1 MRRLRITVTSGL
13 LGLLVMVS
21 MPAAGQDRTTEM
33 PAGMSAPTGI
43 APCSFDDCAVRL
55 EFSFFE
61 RSIVRGRDGVRV
73 ARLGYFSGGA
83 VVRAFARS
91 DTAMRYAKLY
101 ESRHNTAAALGLVS
115 AVITYIPF
123 ALRDDLDSDDV
134 LREELATFL
143 AAAAVGV
150 VGAYFETGALNA
162 LQRAIWW
169 HNRDLVRE

>member
-21 MPAAGQDRTTEM
+21 VPAAGQDRSTEM
-33 PAGMSAPTGI
+33 PAPTGL
-43 APCSFDDCAVRL
+43 APCSYDDCAVRL
-55 EFSFFE
+55 EFRFFE

-83 VVRAFARS
+83 VVKAFARS
-91 DTAMRYAKLY
+91 DTAVRYAKLY
-101 ESRHNTAAALGLVS
+101 ESRHNTAAALGLAS

-123 ALRDDLDSDDV
+123 VLRDDLDSYDDV
-134 LREELATFL
+134 IREELATFL
-143 AAAAVGV
+143 AAAAVGG
-150 VGAYFETGALNA
+150 VGAYFETRAHSA